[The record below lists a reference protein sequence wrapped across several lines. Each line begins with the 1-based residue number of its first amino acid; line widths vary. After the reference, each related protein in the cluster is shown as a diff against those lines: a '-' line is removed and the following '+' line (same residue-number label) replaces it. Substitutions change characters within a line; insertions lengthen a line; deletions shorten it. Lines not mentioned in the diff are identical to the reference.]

1 MDLRVIIDCLIV
13 VLFCVAA
20 GINLWN
26 IMIRDVR
33 KKRVLLEAVIGLLVL
48 LVWVSSEA
56 KFLL

>member
-26 IMIRDVR
+26 IMIRGVR

>member
-13 VLFCVAA
+13 MLFCVAA

-33 KKRVLLEAVIGLLVL
+33 KKHALIEAVVGLLVL
-48 LVWVSSEA
+48 LVWASSEA